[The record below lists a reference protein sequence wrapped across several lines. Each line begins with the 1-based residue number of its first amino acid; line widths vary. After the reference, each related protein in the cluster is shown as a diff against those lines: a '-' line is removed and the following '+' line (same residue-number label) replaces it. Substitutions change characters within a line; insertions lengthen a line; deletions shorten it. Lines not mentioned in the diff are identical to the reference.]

1 MKARVKNFDVEVKPM
16 TKYEFYDRIL
26 KLQVQHRENKRINGF
41 YCNWNGYKFWIDEID
56 FNKIYTIEE

>member
-1 MKARVKNFDVEVKPM
+1 MKAKVKGFDLEVEPM
-16 TKYEFYDRIL
+16 TKYDY
-26 KLQVQHRENKRINGF
+26 NGF